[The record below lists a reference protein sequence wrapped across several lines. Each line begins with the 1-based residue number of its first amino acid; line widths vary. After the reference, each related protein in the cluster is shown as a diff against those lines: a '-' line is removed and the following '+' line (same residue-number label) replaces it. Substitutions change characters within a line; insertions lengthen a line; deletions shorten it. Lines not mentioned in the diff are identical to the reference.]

1 MSVYSCTIKK
11 VNKMSRHANL
21 PYHLYVKVSNKFL
34 GPDMPT
40 GMTAALWHGIYCRP
54 GQVPLAHVLLESGA
68 HWSGLPIHALTTSE
82 IWNEASDLI
91 PWGGMGENLDVWH
104 AHYLEGLLV
113 STLKPI
119 KESGRH
125 TGIMID
131 WSDGFS
137 KYPQEHKPLSLINLS
152 NGQFALL
159 PNNYFLLHDD
169 HFVDPAAKENLK
181 HYKRGDTVYWEGS

>member
-1 MSVYSCTIKK
+1 MTI
-11 VNKMSRHANL
+11 VNIDE
-21 PYHLYVKVSNKFL
+21 VKN
-34 GPDMPT
+34 PNT
-40 GMTAALWHGIYCRP
+40 
-54 GQVPLAHVLLESGA
+54 
-68 HWSGLPIHALTTSE
+68 
-82 IWNEASDLI
+82 N
-91 PWGGMGENLDVWH
+91 
-104 AHYLEGLLV
+104 
-113 STLKPI
+113 TLKPI

-131 WSDGFS
+131 WNDGFS